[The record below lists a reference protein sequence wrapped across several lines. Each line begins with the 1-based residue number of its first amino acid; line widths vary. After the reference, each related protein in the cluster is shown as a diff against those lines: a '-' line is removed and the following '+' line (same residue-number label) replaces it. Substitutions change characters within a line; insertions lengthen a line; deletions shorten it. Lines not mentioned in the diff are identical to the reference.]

1 MGYSK
6 KVYDA
11 IIAGDGRKPGVL
23 LGQACVAADIPIQVV
38 AGWLGASREGVYRW
52 FLGQSGVSESRLPK
66 MEHIARILQK
76 AVKDGQ
82 LPAQDLSTALDIV
95 KKYRG
100 MPQ

>member
-6 KVYDA
+6 KVYDS

-23 LGQACVAADIPIQVV
+23 LGQACVVADIPIQVI
-38 AGWLGASREGVYRW
+38 AGWLGVSREGVYHW
-52 FLGQSGVSESRLPK
+52 FLGRSGVADNRLPK
-66 MEHIARILQK
+66 LEHITRVLLK
-76 AVKDGQ
+76 AIKDGQ
-82 LPAQDLSTALDIV
+82 LPAQDLPTALEIV